1 MTASTNNSGGPEL
14 LPLRDIIR
22 RFDLKARKS
31 LGQHFLLD
39 ENLTARIARHAGAL
53 KDMNIIEIGP
63 GPGGLT
69 RALLEQGAKS
79 VTAIEKDRRCVGALQ
94 HLVDAYPDR
103 LRVVEADALNFDPTA
118 VPGPRKIVSN
128 LPYNIAVPLLIKWL
142 SVINAL
148 DGLVIMIQ
156 KEVAGRLAAAP
167 GSKVYGR
174 LSVITQ
180 WLCEVTVAFDV
191 DRRAFTPPPKVASSI
206 AVLTPRAEPL
216 APARWKDLET
226 VAAAAFNQRRKMLRA
241 SLKALKFDFEA
252 LGIAPTARAEELD
265 VADFCRLAR
274 ALEIRTEA

>member
-1 MTASTNNSGGPEL
+1 MTAPRNATGGPEL
-14 LPLRDIIR
+14 LPLRDIVR
-22 RFDLKARKS
+22 RFDLKAQKS

-39 ENLTARIARHAGAL
+39 GNLTARIARQAGAL
-53 KDMNIIEIGP
+53 HDKNIIEIGP

-79 VTAIEKDRRCVGALQ
+79 VTAIEKDRRCIAARQ
-94 HLVDAYPDR
+94 HLEEAYPSR
-103 LRVVEADALNFDPTA
+103 LQVVEADALNFDPAA

-142 SVINAL
+142 RGINAFE
-148 DGLVIMIQ
+148 GLVIMLQ

-167 GSKVYGR
+167 GGKAYGR

-180 WLCEVTVAFDV
+180 WLCQVTIAFDV

-206 AVLTPRAEPL
+206 AILTPRAEPL
-216 APARWKDLET
+216 APARWQDLET

-241 SLKALKFDFEA
+241 SLKAMNFDFEA

-274 ALEIRTEA
+274 ALETRAEA

>member
-1 MTASTNNSGGPEL
+1 MTAPPNTPRKPGLP
-14 LPLRDIIR
+14 PLRDIVR
-22 RFDLKARKS
+22 LFDLKAKKS

-39 ENLTARIARHAGAL
+39 ENLTARIARQAGSL
-53 KDMNIIEIGP
+53 QEKNIIEIGP

-79 VTAIEKDRRCVGALQ
+79 VTAIEKDRRCIGALQ
-94 HLVDAYPDR
+94 HLVEAYPNR
-103 LRVVEADALNFDPTA
+103 LRVIEADALNFDPSA
-118 VPGPRKIVSN
+118 VPRPRKIVSN

-142 SVINAL
+142 SGIDAFE
-148 DGLVIMIQ
+148 GLIIMLQ
-156 KEVAGRLAAAP
+156 KELAGRLGAAP
-167 GSKVYGR
+167 GGKVYGR

-180 WLCEVTVAFDV
+180 WLCQVTVAFDV

-216 APARWKDLET
+216 APARWKELET

-241 SLKALKFDFEA
+241 SLKAMNFDFEA

-265 VADFCRLAR
+265 IAEFCSLAR
-274 ALEIRTEA
+274 ALEKSTGV